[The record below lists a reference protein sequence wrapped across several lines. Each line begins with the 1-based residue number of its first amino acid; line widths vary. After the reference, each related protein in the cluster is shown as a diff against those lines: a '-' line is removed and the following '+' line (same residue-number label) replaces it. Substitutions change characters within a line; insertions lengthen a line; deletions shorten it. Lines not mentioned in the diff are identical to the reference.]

1 MDTIKQIGITGTNNR
16 YMMKKVLK
24 EPNIIK
30 PFLDETTHS
39 GVVSSEKSN
48 GSKRIE
54 NAQRCKKREV
64 SQSWSFSYDDQLS
77 LVNGLDETN
86 TDDASKAILYEIN
99 KKISGYKQQDKKKGL
114 YEEQVFIDLV
124 DVIEKL
130 RECLL
135 RCHYCSKEMLV
146 LYDMSRES
154 RQWSVDRIDNDKG
167 HNMGNYHLACL
178 ECNLKRRRTNDEKF
192 LLSSTFL
199 KGGVKCIV

>member
-24 EPNIIK
+24 EPTIIK
-30 PFLDETTHS
+30 
-39 GVVSSEKSN
+39 
-48 GSKRIE
+48 
-54 NAQRCKKREV
+54 QREV
-64 SQSWSFSYDDQLS
+64 SQTWDFSYDDQLI
-77 LVNGLDETN
+77 LINGLDET
-86 TDDASKAILYEIN
+86 DKDSASKAIFSELN
-99 KKISGYKQQDKKKGL
+99 KKISGYKQQDLKKGM
-114 YEEQVFIDLV
+114 YEEQMFIDLV

-135 RCHYCSKEMLV
+135 RCHYCSNEMLV
-146 LYDMSRES
+146 LYEISRES

-192 LLSSTFL
+192 LMSSNFR
-199 KGGVKCIV
+199 KGGVKREATESEATESEKRSD

>member
-24 EPNIIK
+24 EPKII
-30 PFLDETTHS
+30 
-39 GVVSSEKSN
+39 
-48 GSKRIE
+48 
-54 NAQRCKKREV
+54 KKREV
-64 SQSWSFSYDDQLS
+64 SQSWTFTYDDQVK

-86 TDDASKAILYEIN
+86 TDDASKAIFSEIN
-99 KKISGYKQQDKKKGL
+99 KKISGYKQQDKKKGV
-114 YEEQVFIDLV
+114 YDEQVFIDLV

-146 LYDMSRES
+146 LYDTTRES

-192 LLSSTFL
+192 LLSSTFR
-199 KGGVKCIV
+199 KGGVKKQELNPTMVDK

>member
-24 EPNIIK
+24 EPTII
-30 PFLDETTHS
+30 
-39 GVVSSEKSN
+39 
-48 GSKRIE
+48 
-54 NAQRCKKREV
+54 KKREV

-86 TDDASKAILYEIN
+86 TDDASKAIFSEIN
-99 KKISGYKQQDKKKGL
+99 KKISGYKQQDKKKGV

-192 LLSSTFL
+192 LLSSTFFHEVM
-199 KGGVKCIV
+199 KGGAKPNNGG

>member
-1 MDTIKQIGITGTNNR
+1 
-16 YMMKKVLK
+16 MMKKVLK

>member
-1 MDTIKQIGITGTNNR
+1 MIKKIGITGTNTR

-24 EPNIIK
+24 EPSII
-30 PFLDETTHS
+30 
-39 GVVSSEKSN
+39 
-48 GSKRIE
+48 
-54 NAQRCKKREV
+54 KKREV

-77 LVNGLDETN
+77 LVNGLDESD
-86 TDDASKAILYEIN
+86 TDDATKAIFQEIN
-99 KKISGYKQQDKKKGL
+99 KKISGYKQQDKKKGIHD
-114 YEEQVFIDLV
+114 EQVFLDLV

-130 RECLL
+130 RECEL

-154 RQWSVDRIDNDKG
+154 RQWTVDRIDNDKG

-192 LLSSTFL
+192 LLSSTFSTFSTF
-199 KGGVKCIV
+199 KKVEPKA

>member
-167 HNMGNYHLACL
+167 HNRGNYHVACL

>member
-1 MDTIKQIGITGTNNR
+1 MSIRVKIHKNTYFVIIMDTIKQIGITGTNNR

-24 EPNIIK
+24 EPKII
-30 PFLDETTHS
+30 
-39 GVVSSEKSN
+39 
-48 GSKRIE
+48 
-54 NAQRCKKREV
+54 KKREV
-64 SQSWSFSYDDQLS
+64 SQSWTFTYDDQVK

-86 TDDASKAILYEIN
+86 TDDASKAIFSEIN
-99 KKISGYKQQDKKKGL
+99 KKISGYKQQDKKKGV
-114 YEEQVFIDLV
+114 YDEQVFIDLV

-146 LYDMSRES
+146 LYDTTRES

-192 LLSSTFL
+192 LLSSTFR
-199 KGGVKCIV
+199 KGGVKKQELNPTMVDK